1 MQKRPDFWLQ
11 WIFNFNESLTE
22 PPNDNW
28 YKRWCDYGGSDNRC
42 ARDYRCKI
50 ILYWIFLIKTS
61 FNKTGGWFVS
71 WDNYVDITVGIY
83 MRKVAHRNS
92 EATIQKFS
100 LK

>member
-1 MQKRPDFWLQ
+1 MNKFREKVKSISFGLKIAPFSLFKNDF
-11 WIFNFNESLTE
+11 
-22 PPNDNW
+22 
-28 YKRWCDYGGSDNRC
+28 
-42 ARDYRCKI
+42 RCKI

-61 FNKTGGWFVS
+61 FNKTGGWFVP